1 MNGRGQRFGFRFGV
15 WRSVLTV
22 LGMGPA
28 RSRIDIGDETVDVRM
43 GWAFRA
49 GIPRSSITAVRR
61 DRDKW
66 WGVGVHGGRGRWLV
80 NGSVHS
86 IVAVDVDPPA
96 RARVVGV
103 PVTLRTL
110 YLSVDDPDAFV
121 DAAAGARSTDL

>member
-1 MNGRGQRFGFRFGV
+1 MSGRPQRFGFRFGV
-15 WRSVLTV
+15 WRWVLIL
-22 LGMGPA
+22 LGLGPRA
-28 RSRIDIGDETVDVRM
+28 SWIELGAASLDVRM

-49 GIPRSSITAVRR
+49 GIPRVAITAVRR
-61 DRDKW
+61 DGDKW

-80 NGSVHS
+80 NGSVRS
-86 IVAVDVDPPA
+86 IVAVDVDPPV

-121 DAAAGARSTDL
+121 AAAAAGR